1 MNCLY
6 LPRRISKV
14 TRQNLGELPRS
25 LVQHLTDAVTK
36 TNKETKRFVSKIKE
50 CVLKAWWLGKETVS
64 HKRTVTQTIRQ
75 SKWCWKVFGKT
86 KALAWIVRTCFI
98 LRAAEKTGV
107 KLWSSGK
114 PVTRAR
120 LKPKLLYK
128 PIKNTGNPANE
139 PLRTWSQSREAKAQ
153 GKHVRAGL
161 DRFHSWLVEKKAA
174 VNQPISFSGN
184 IKPNWD

>member
-14 TRQNLGELPRS
+14 TRQNLGELPGS
-25 LVQHLTDAVTK
+25 LVQHLTDSVTK
-36 TNKETKRFVSKIKE
+36 TNKETKPFVIKIKE
-50 CVLKAWWLGKETVS
+50 CVLKAWWLAKEIVS
-64 HKRTVTQTIRQ
+64 RKRTVTQTIRQ

-98 LRAAEKTGV
+98 LRTAEKTGV

-139 PLRTWSQSREAKAQ
+139 PLRTWSQSREAKARENMWER
-153 GKHVRAGL
+153 VSIVFTP
-161 DRFHSWLVEKKAA
+161 DWLRKRRQLI
-174 VNQPISFSGN
+174 NQSVSVAI
-184 IKPNWD
+184 

>member
-36 TNKETKRFVSKIKE
+36 TNKETKWFASKIKE
-50 CVLKAWWLGKETVS
+50 CVPKAWWLGKETVS

-86 KALAWIVRTCFI
+86 KALAWIVWPCFFLRT
-98 LRAAEKTGV
+98 AEKTGV

-114 PVTRAR
+114 PVARAR
-120 LKPKLLYK
+120 LKPKLLYQ
-128 PIKNTGNPANE
+128 PIKNTKKSRQWTTENVKPITWGKKRGKTRE
-139 PLRTWSQSREAKAQ
+139 SESRSFLPLIGW
-153 GKHVRAGL
+153 
-161 DRFHSWLVEKKAA
+161 EKGG
-174 VNQPISFSGN
+174 S
-184 IKPNWD
+184 

>member
-6 LPRRISKV
+6 LPRSISKV

-64 HKRTVTQTIRQ
+64 RKRTVTQTIRQ
-75 SKWCWKVFGKT
+75 PKWPWKVFGKT
-86 KALAWIVRTCFI
+86 KALAWIVWTCFT
-98 LRAAEKTGV
+98 LRTAEKTGV

-120 LKPKLLYK
+120 LKPKLLYQ
-128 PIKNTGNPANE
+128 PIKNTKKSRQWTIENVKPI
-139 PLRTWSQSREAKAQ
+139 TWGQKRGKTCESESRSF
-153 GKHVRAGL
+153 L
-161 DRFHSWLVEKKAA
+161 LLICWEKGG
-174 VNQPISFSGN
+174 S
-184 IKPNWD
+184 